1 MENKG
6 RSEKLGKKNAKT
18 KIIRK
23 ENSIILA
30 NDVLPEEIVLV
41 PLNDSPVFPGMILP
55 FILSSHLLPTLE
67 FIVKK
72 KEGWVGMVYTH
83 EDLSPEKEMIK
94 SEEVEKYFYSIGS
107 AGKVLKW
114 SQDSQ
119 GDIQVLVSVLKRFKR
134 KSIRVVKPYLIAQVK
149 YYEPEENIQDIQIRA
164 YVAALIA
171 KIRELIKLNS
181 MFSEEMKLFI
191 SRYGSQNPGHLADL
205 VTTMLTNVSGKEI
218 QDILETFPLRERL
231 PKVLTYVHKEVEVSR
246 VKERINKQV
255 EGKISKQQKEFF
267 LREQLKQIKNE
278 LGLEKDEKTEE
289 IAKLKAKIS
298 GRRLSEEAKQI
309 AEEELEKLRLYDV
322 RSSEYSVSRNYLGW
336 ICSLPWGIT
345 TGDHPSLTKAK
356 KILNEDH
363 YGLDQVKERIL
374 EFVAIQ
380 KLKAS
385 ISGSILCFVGPP
397 GVGKTSLGKSIA
409 RALGRKFYNFSLGGM
424 RDEAEIKG
432 HRRTYI
438 GAMPGKVIQALKSVG
453 ASDPVIMLD
462 EVDKIHASYQGDPAA
477 SLLEVLDPEQN
488 SQFLDHYL
496 DMRFDLSKILFLAT
510 ANQEDTIPEPLLDR
524 METLRLSGYILQEK
538 REIAKNFIIPRQIK
552 EHGLKPSWIQFSGRA
567 VEDIVRFYARE
578 AGVRALE
585 KQIKKILRKTAHR
598 FVRKKPTPVK
608 IDRNIRDYLGTERFK
623 DRSPYD
629 KVEAG
634 IVSGLAW
641 TALGGSVLY
650 IESLVVSKKKGE
662 GKLSLTGQLGKVME
676 ESAQLAYAHVWF
688 LAGKKEL
695 DENFFADARIHIHV
709 PEGATPKDG
718 PSAGITIA
726 LSLFSLA
733 SGKAVS
739 KDLAMTGE
747 MTVTGRVLPV
757 GGIREKLIG
766 AKRAA
771 KKRIILPL
779 DNKKDVDDLP
789 AYLRKGLR
797 ISFAKTFEDVTKIA
811 FKR

>member
-1 MENKG
+1 MADKG
-6 RSEKLGKKNAKT
+6 GSKKSKKKNAKA
-18 KIIRK
+18 KVIHK

-30 NDVLPEEIVLV
+30 NEALPEEIVLV

-55 FILSSHLLPTLE
+55 FILSANLLPTLE

-72 KEGWVGMVYTH
+72 KGGWVGMIYTH
-83 EDLSPEKEMIK
+83 EDLSPEKEITK
-94 SEEVEKYFYSIGS
+94 PEEIEKYFYSIGS
-107 AGKVLKW
+107 VGKILKW
-114 SQDSQ
+114 VQSPQ
-119 GDIQVLVSVLKRFKR
+119 GDIQVLVSVLKRFIR
-134 KSIRVVKPYLIAQVK
+134 KSIRVVKPYPIARVE
-149 YYEPEENIQDIQIRA
+149 YHEPEGDIQDIQIKA
-164 YVAALIA
+164 YAAALIA

-191 SRYGSQNPGHLADL
+191 SRYGSQEPGHLADL

-231 PKVLTYVHKEVEVSR
+231 PKVLTYVHKEVQVSR
-246 VKERINKQV
+246 VKEKINKQV
-255 EGKISKQQKEFF
+255 EDKISKQQKEFF

-278 LGLEKDEKTEE
+278 LGLEKDDKTEE

-298 GRRLSEEAKQI
+298 RLKLSEEASQI
-309 AEEELEKLRLYDV
+309 AEEELEKLTLYDV

-345 TGDHPSLTKAK
+345 TSNHPSLTKAK

-363 YGLDQVKERIL
+363 YGLEQVKERIL
-374 EFVAIQ
+374 EFIAVQ

-438 GAMPGKVIQALKSVG
+438 GAMPGKVIQALKTVG

-462 EVDKIHASYQGDPAA
+462 EIDKIHASYQGDPAA

-496 DMRFDLSKILFLAT
+496 DLRFDLSKILFLAT

-524 METLRLSGYILQEK
+524 METLPLSGYILQEK
-538 REIAKNFIIPRQIK
+538 REIAKHFIIPRQLK
-552 EHGLKPSWIQFSGRA
+552 EHGLKPSWIQFSSRA
-567 VEDIVRFYARE
+567 VEDIIRFYARE
-578 AGVRALE
+578 AGVRSLE
-585 KQIKKILRKTAHR
+585 KQIKKILRKAAHR
-598 FVRKKPTPVK
+598 FVRGKPTRVK
-608 IDRNIRDYLGTERFK
+608 IDGNIRDYLGTERFK
-623 DRSPYD
+623 DGSPYD
-629 KVEAG
+629 KMEPG

-641 TALGGSVLY
+641 TAMGGSVLY
-650 IESLVVSKKKGE
+650 IESLVVSRKKGE

-676 ESAQLAYAHVWF
+676 ESAQLAYAHVCF
-688 LAGKKEL
+688 IAGKKKL
-695 DENFFADARIHIHV
+695 DENFFADARIHVHV
-709 PEGATPKDG
+709 PEGATPKDW
-718 PSAGITIA
+718 P
-726 LSLFSLA
+726 L
-733 SGKAVS
+733 
-739 KDLAMTGE
+739 
-747 MTVTGRVLPV
+747 R
-757 GGIREKLIG
+757 GGSPWHHR
-766 AKRAA
+766 
-771 KKRIILPL
+771 
-779 DNKKDVDDLP
+779 
-789 AYLRKGLR
+789 
-797 ISFAKTFEDVTKIA
+797 SF
-811 FKR
+811 R